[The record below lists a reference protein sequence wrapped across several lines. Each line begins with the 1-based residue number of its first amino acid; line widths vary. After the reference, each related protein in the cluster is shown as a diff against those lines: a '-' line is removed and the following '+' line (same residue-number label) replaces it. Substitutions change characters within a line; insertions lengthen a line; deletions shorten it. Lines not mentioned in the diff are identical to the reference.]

1 MDDWERIELAHSM
14 ALQASIQHTSQKNK
28 KINVRKVRSGEVYEN
43 DFTQIRRKRDGL
55 IAINDTQLVESRA
68 RMQALQVRLPQ
79 RGSCIFIY
87 FHLHCPLLRI

>member
-14 ALQASIQHTSQKNK
+14 VLQASIQHTSQKKK

-68 RMQALQVRLPQ
+68 RNAGVA
-79 RGSCIFIY
+79 GST
-87 FHLHCPLLRI
+87 PTEG